1 MPDAEL
7 IVDGLK
13 TISLAPQFDLI
24 PVPGHTAGSCA
35 LLYNHRYLFTGDHLW
50 WNPDT
55 RSLEAPRRLV
65 WRSRAMVQSIE
76 KLLNYRF
83 EWVLAGHGDRVKLPS
98 DEMKAH
104 LRVLVDQRRSALAS

>member
-1 MPDAEL
+1 
-7 IVDGLK
+7 
-13 TISLAPQFDLI
+13 
-24 PVPGHTAGSCA
+24 
-35 LLYNHRYLFTGDHLW
+35 
-50 WNPDT
+50 
-55 RSLEAPRRLV
+55 
-65 WRSRAMVQSIE
+65 MVQSIE